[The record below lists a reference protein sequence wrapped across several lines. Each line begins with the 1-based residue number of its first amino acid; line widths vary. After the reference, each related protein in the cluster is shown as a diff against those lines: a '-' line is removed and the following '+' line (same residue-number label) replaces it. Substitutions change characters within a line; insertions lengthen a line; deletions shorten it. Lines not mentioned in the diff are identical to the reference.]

1 MPQKKVWI
9 LLLALLALSVGG
21 IISAQDATATNLLR
35 DPGFENQSTWP
46 VAAAASDNS
55 AVFAVAPD
63 WQGWVTEQPR
73 TQDWQNR
80 IPNGYPFSENGAGY
94 THSGNRSQEISRGSA
109 TFTAAVYQSVAV
121 TPNSNVTGSAWV
133 RMNLNLNANPGAQA
147 RVGIDPNGGSNP
159 FDSDIVW
166 STWAVNSLYW
176 TQLTVSAT
184 VVGPNATI
192 FLYATQAFPADPNGM
207 YWDDA
212 SLTGGGA
219 GGAVTPGTGT
229 AGTPGATAAPTV
241 PPPPAQASFVVP
253 QPPQADGSVVHTV
266 QSGDTINAISVAYGV
281 AVPDIL
287 TLNNLANARIIQI
300 GQRLIIRPAGE
311 GGEEE
316 GGEDNGTAAPI
327 RTRSSANTSEATASG
342 QTAGQN
348 PTAEPQEEEPTA
360 EEPAPQPT
368 RTPAPPAPVAQADT
382 DQQIDP
388 ASVVSSVCVT
398 LFEDT
403 NMNRIQDQEEI
414 PLSGGEITLNKGAET
429 VETHE
434 PSGEPDPFCF
444 SDLEAGDYVAAASA
458 PENYGLTSPD
468 QIRLRVQPGTTLNV
482 VFGAAEG
489 VEAAAPPP
497 ADAGQLVEEVAT
509 PAETETDST
518 NQLLQISG
526 LIVFGLAG
534 VTLIGGAAAVF
545 LMRRR

>member
-9 LLLALLALSVGG
+9 LLLALLALSFGG

-212 SLTGGGA
+212 SLT
-219 GGAVTPGTGT
+219 
-229 AGTPGATAAPTV
+229 GTPGATAAPTV